1 MCSYSSSATIF
12 FLRAGFVITEPG
24 LLCAI
29 RFFCFLSS
37 ASVMVR
43 RSLVACA
50 DQTQVIAD
58 KALPEHCTLLTRQT
72 PALQQPGQQ
81 EQPPA
86 AREALQ
92 SRRASVLVV
101 GASAW
106 PGSCHAGPCNAMSQG
121 RS

>member
-1 MCSYSSSATIF
+1 MCSYSSSAKIF

-37 ASVMVR
+37 ASVIVR

-50 DQTQVIAD
+50 DQTEVIA
-58 KALPEHCTLLTRQT
+58 KNNAYPEHFILLLTRQT

-81 EQPPA
+81 
-86 AREALQ
+86 
-92 SRRASVLVV
+92 
-101 GASAW
+101 
-106 PGSCHAGPCNAMSQG
+106 
-121 RS
+121 